1 MRWVHYGRF
10 STDMQSPSSIEDQ
23 LRVCRQRAEREGWEF
38 VAAYEDRAVTGT
50 THLRPGYQ
58 RLLHNSR
65 TGKFDVV
72 VAEAIDRLSR
82 DQEHLAHFYKHLSF
96 NGVQLFTLSE
106 GWINELHIGLG
117 GTMGALYV
125 RQLSE
130 KTHRGL
136 LGRVEAGK
144 SGGGIT
150 FGYDMVRIP
159 KADGTFEA
167 GERQINETEAQI
179 VLRIFEAYAN
189 GMAPRKIAFMLNEEG
204 VPGPR
209 RKGWGASTIH
219 GNSARGVGILNNQ
232 LYVGR
237 LVWNKLKYVKD
248 PTTGKRRS
256 RNNDAAGIVEKD
268 VPHLRIISDELWWRV
283 KARQKNVSFT
293 VTGAA
298 KQPWDRR
305 RPRYLISGLTKC
317 GCCGGGYVMISKTHL
332 GCATARNKGLCS
344 NRLAMSR
351 AKLEELVILG
361 LKHRLMAP
369 DLFKEFC
376 EAFFAEVNR
385 ARLEAGAQR
394 TSIEAELAK
403 LRRRIRQIVDAIG
416 DGHSPRSLKDELL
429 ALETREDILL
439 SQLEVA
445 PQPKVLLNPKMA
457 EVYRSKVADL
467 QVALE
472 NPKSGPEA
480 AEAIRSLIEKIVV
493 VPVNSKVTVDLYG
506 EIGSILRLAARSKN
520 QDAVATLVEQLVV
533 VAGAGFE
540 PTTFRL

>member
-10 STDMQSPSSIEDQ
+10 SSDMQSPSSIEDQ
-23 LRVCRQRAEREGWEF
+23 LRVCRQRAEREGWQF

-58 RLLHNSR
+58 RLLHDSR
-65 TGKFDVV
+65 SGKFDVV

-82 DQEHLAHFYKHLSF
+82 DQEHLAHFYKHLMF

-136 LGRVEAGK
+136 RGRVEAGK

-150 FGYDMVRIP
+150 YGYDMLRIP
-159 KADGTFEA
+159 KPDGTFDA
-167 GERQINETEAQI
+167 GERRINEAEAEI
-179 VLRIFEAYAN
+179 VRRIFEAYAN
-189 GMAPRKIAFMLNEEG
+189 GMPPRKIAFMLNDEG
-204 VPGPR
+204 IPGPR
-209 RKGWGASTIH
+209 GKGWGASTIH
-219 GNSARGVGILNNQ
+219 GNVTRGVGILNNPI
-232 LYVGR
+232 YVGR
-237 LVWNKLKYVKD
+237 LIWNKLKYVKD
-248 PTTGKRRS
+248 PTTGKRLS
-256 RNNDAAGIVEKD
+256 RNNDADEVVEKD
-268 VPHLRIISDELWWRV
+268 VPHLRIVSDELWSRV
-283 KARQKNVSFT
+283 KARQKAVSFT

-298 KQPWDRR
+298 KEPWDRR
-305 RPRYLISGLTKC
+305 RPRYLLSGFTKC
-317 GCCGGGYVMISKTHL
+317 GCCGGGYVLISKMHL

-344 NRLAMSR
+344 NRLAISR
-351 AKLEELVILG
+351 LKLEELVLSR

-385 ARLEAGAQR
+385 ARMEAGAQR
-394 TSIEAELAK
+394 TAIEAELAK
-403 LRRRIRQIVDAIG
+403 VRRRLRQIVDAIG
-416 DGHSPRSLKDELL
+416 DGFVVRSMKDELV
-429 ALETREDILL
+429 ALEAREDVLL

-457 EVYRSKVADL
+457 DVYRSRVADL
-467 QVALE
+467 HMALDD
-472 NPKSGPEA
+472 PSSGQQA
-480 AEAIRSLIEKIVV
+480 AESIRALIEKIVV
-493 VPVNSKVTVDLYG
+493 VPVDGKLTVDLYG
-506 EIGSILRLAARSKN
+506 EIGSILRLAAGSKN
-520 QDAVATLVEQLVV
+520 QDALATMAEQLVV